1 MAGQSV
7 KRADLCDSVYKASA
21 LPRQEAA
28 TLVEQVL
35 SEISDAL
42 IRGRT

>member
-1 MAGQSV
+1 VAGQSV
-7 KRADLCDSVYKASA
+7 KRADLCDAVYKAWG

-35 SEISDAL
+35 SEISDAR
-42 IRGRT
+42 IWGRT